1 MGDVINLNNE
11 VQNVNEAQD
20 LVSITESLLTESK
33 EKINETNTI
42 SMPLSELSVMGASIA
57 SMVPTFNTITQTMSL
72 PTDGIY
78 RLANAQVGDSLK
90 LAKNGNYWGALKTAE
105 GGSRFAQFQAVSDL
119 SVTNTLTTATSVNPA
134 MMMMAV
140 ALYSVEKEI
149 KTISETSKQILSFL
163 ETEKESEIEADVEQL
178 LDIIQKYKSNW
189 DNEHFIA
196 GNHKMVLDIQRTARK
211 NVNFYK
217 KQLDEMI
224 TSKNLLV
231 AQSMVQSTLNKL
243 KKTFRYY
250 RLSLYIFSLA
260 SLLEI
265 MLSGNFKE
273 SYIEEIKNKIEN
285 LSAEYRQ
292 LFGDC
297 SIYLEKMSNTS
308 VESNVM
314 KGVGIASKFM
324 GNLIGNIPVV
334 KDGQVDEFLQD
345 AGEKLTDG
353 GKALEGK
360 AVKDFALLSN
370 PNTSLYIQKMNSMIQ
385 IYNHTDEICFD
396 NENIYLISNS

>member
-11 VQNVNEAQD
+11 VQNINDSQD
-20 LVSITESLLTESK
+20 LVSLTESLLTESK

-57 SMVPTFNTITQTMSL
+57 SMVPTFSTITQTMSL

-78 RLANAQVGDSLK
+78 RLANAQVGDALK

-119 SVTNTLTTATSVNPA
+119 SVTNTITTATSVNPA
-134 MMMMAV
+134 MMMIAV

-149 KTISETSKQILSFL
+149 KTISETSKQILNFL

-370 PNTSLYIQKMNSMIQ
+370 PNTSLYIQKMNDMIQ

>member
-1 MGDVINLNNE
+1 MYLSH
-11 VQNVNEAQD
+11 
-20 LVSITESLLTESK
+20 LFFLL
-33 EKINETNTI
+33 I
-42 SMPLSELSVMGASIA
+42 L
-57 SMVPTFNTITQTMSL
+57 
-72 PTDGIY
+72 
-78 RLANAQVGDSLK
+78 LK

-370 PNTSLYIQKMNSMIQ
+370 PNTSLYIQKMNDMIQ

>member
-1 MGDVINLNNE
+1 
-11 VQNVNEAQD
+11 
-20 LVSITESLLTESK
+20 
-33 EKINETNTI
+33 
-42 SMPLSELSVMGASIA
+42 
-57 SMVPTFNTITQTMSL
+57 
-72 PTDGIY
+72 
-78 RLANAQVGDSLK
+78 
-90 LAKNGNYWGALKTAE
+90 
-105 GGSRFAQFQAVSDL
+105 
-119 SVTNTLTTATSVNPA
+119 
-134 MMMMAV
+134 
-140 ALYSVEKEI
+140 
-149 KTISETSKQILSFL
+149 
-163 ETEKESEIEADVEQL
+163 
-178 LDIIQKYKSNW
+178 
-189 DNEHFIA
+189 
-196 GNHKMVLDIQRTARK
+196 
-211 NVNFYK
+211 
-217 KQLDEMI
+217 
-224 TSKNLLV
+224 
-231 AQSMVQSTLNKL
+231 MVQSTLNKL

-273 SYIEEIKNKIEN
+273 DYIEEIKNKIEN

-297 SIYLEKMSNTS
+297 SKYLENMSNTS
-308 VESNVM
+308 VEANVM

-353 GKALEGK
+353 GKELEGK

-370 PNTSLYIQKMNSMIQ
+370 PNTTLYIQKMNDMIQ

-396 NENIYLISNS
+396 NENIYLISN

>member
-1 MGDVINLNNE
+1 M
-11 VQNVNEAQD
+11 
-20 LVSITESLLTESK
+20 
-33 EKINETNTI
+33 
-42 SMPLSELSVMGASIA
+42 
-57 SMVPTFNTITQTMSL
+57 
-72 PTDGIY
+72 
-78 RLANAQVGDSLK
+78 
-90 LAKNGNYWGALKTAE
+90 
-105 GGSRFAQFQAVSDL
+105 
-119 SVTNTLTTATSVNPA
+119 
-134 MMMMAV
+134 
-140 ALYSVEKEI
+140 
-149 KTISETSKQILSFL
+149 
-163 ETEKESEIEADVEQL
+163 

-370 PNTSLYIQKMNSMIQ
+370 PNTSLYIQKMNDMIQ

>member
-11 VQNVNEAQD
+11 VQNINDSQD
-20 LVSITESLLTESK
+20 LVSLTESLLTESK

-57 SMVPTFNTITQTMSL
+57 SMVPTFSTITQTMSL

-78 RLANAQVGDSLK
+78 RLANAQVGDALK

-119 SVTNTLTTATSVNPA
+119 SVTNTITTATSVNPA
-134 MMMMAV
+134 MMMIAV

-370 PNTSLYIQKMNSMIQ
+370 PNTSLYIQKMNDMIQ